1 MNIYEV
7 QDQYDFY
14 VKWNWLQQQ
23 KKHMKVFDYIV
34 VLVPG
39 EVSLSSL
46 FPFCSISALP
56 SLS

>member
-23 KKHMKVFDYIV
+23 KKHMKVFNYIV
-34 VLVPG
+34 VLVSG

-56 SLS
+56 ILS